1 MAEKNLSRLPARD
14 KERIEALAASAGA
27 KLHECYQCGKCAAG
41 CPMAETMDLKPR
53 QVLRHLQLGLLDDA
67 LHSKAPWI
75 CATCYTCTARCP
87 HDVPIAEVME
97 AVRQQAEAAGIR
109 PIRRSYLFTK
119 YFLLPL
125 YLFGKNHELTLTAF
139 YNVLSG
145 RLFQHFDYLPGM
157 LSGGKLRIFPP
168 MVKNRTA
175 VRRLMDNCE
184 KEALKI

>member
-1 MAEKNLSRLPARD
+1 MAEKNLSQVSARD
-14 KERIEALAASAGA
+14 KQRIEALAASADA
-27 KLHECYQCGKCAAG
+27 KLHECYQCGKCTAG

-53 QVLRHLQLGLLDDA
+53 QVMRHLQLGLLDEV
-67 LHSKAPWI
+67 LHSKGPWI

-87 HDVPIAEVME
+87 HDVPIAQVME

-125 YLFGKNHELTLTAF
+125 YMFGKNHELTLTAF
-139 YNVLSG
+139 YNLLSG
-145 RLFQHFDYLPGM
+145 RLFQHFEFLPGM
-157 LSGGKLRIFPP
+157 IGGGKLKIFPP
-168 MVKNRTA
+168 TVKNRTA